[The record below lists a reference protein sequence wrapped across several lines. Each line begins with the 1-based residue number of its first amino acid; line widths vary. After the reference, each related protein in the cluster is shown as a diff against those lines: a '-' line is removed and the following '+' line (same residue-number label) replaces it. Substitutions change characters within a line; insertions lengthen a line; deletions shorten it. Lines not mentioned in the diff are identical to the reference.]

1 MASAALMGLG
11 SMAGGL
17 VGGLF
22 GNKGATEAANI
33 IQQGTQNANATDWNI
48 YNQQRNDQAPYANA
62 GAGAVNY
69 LSYLLGIGGG
79 PGGQVSGGGQ
89 SSGPLY
95 TPGSAMAGMD
105 GKSGSITSLGKGGFQ
120 WTPGSG
126 NKRAYQF
133 MYNDGV
139 NDVYQRS
146 SGGKG
151 TGINIDYAVVGKDG
165 KVNWAAQPPVR
176 QFGGGMGG
184 PPAGSANDPNFG
196 SLMRDFGSSDF
207 QQDPGYQFRLAEG
220 AKALQRSAAAK
231 GGLFSGGTLKD
242 LTNYNQNFASNEFQN
257 SYNRFQTNRATK
269 YNNLASLAGLGQ
281 VSVNNIGA
289 NGSTLEGNLNQNTM
303 QGSINEANA
312 RASGYAALGK
322 GIGGAI
328 NSGLNWY
335 QLSQQNKPS
344 GGGSINSVVG

>member
-11 SMAGGL
+11 SMAGNL

-22 GNKGATEAANI
+22 GNKGASEAQKILEQAMQSAN
-33 IQQGTQNANATDWNI
+33 GTDYAL
-48 YNQQRNDQAPYANA
+48 YNQQRADQAPYANA

-79 PGGQVSGGGQ
+79 PGGQVSGGVN
-89 SSGPLY
+89 SSQRLN
-95 TPGSAMAGMD
+95 TPSMSAMAGMD
-105 GKSGSITSLGKGGFQ
+105 GKNGSITANGNGFN

-126 NKRAYQF
+126 NKRGYTF
-133 MYNDGV
+133 MYNDGQ

-151 TGINIDYAVVGKDG
+151 TGINIDYAIVGKDG
-165 KVNWAAQPPVR
+165 KVNFSGTPPIGN
-176 QFGGGMGG
+176 QFG
-184 PPAGSANDPNFG
+184 AGSPGSAPPPGAANDPNFG

-220 AKALQRSAAAK
+220 QKALERSAAAK
-231 GGLFSGGTLKD
+231 GGLYSGATLKD
-242 LTNYNQNFASNEFQN
+242 LTNYNQGSASQEFGN
-257 SYNRFQTNRATK
+257 AYNRFQTNRATK
-269 YNNLASLAGLGQ
+269 YNQLASLAGMGQ
-281 VSVNNIGA
+281 VSANTINGA
-289 NGSTLEGNLNQNTM
+289 TGQLEGNLNSNFMHGGVDQ
-303 QGSINEANA
+303 ANA
-312 RASGYAALGK
+312 AASGYAALGK

-335 QLSQQNKPS
+335 QMSQQDKQKPS
-344 GGGSINSVVG
+344 GGGGA